1 VLGVVL
7 MRSGKVMFVHH
18 LALAFSL
25 LGTGM
30 LVGAFTDFDGDMSF
44 GRLVLVQL
52 VINVIAYPLVP
63 SAAYRFLV
71 SVNTAFLIVCWLVTS
86 ETRYS
91 WMPVW
96 PVALAAATGFLWAW
110 RSAPVVLNALAD
122 AAAVSLAGTVL
133 FDVLID
139 QFRRW
144 NVFMLRPQWVS
155 VPLAAVFIAVV
166 ASFTG
171 GVTALRKPWMW
182 GACLVAG
189 SMGFSGESGMIIALL
204 LLVISFAW
212 DDRVLA
218 VFAYLFLEA
227 SCSSITTLWRCRWWP
242 SLGSWVAL
250 GSACLACGG
259 PGPAGRRSPTAM
271 KQSLFWIGT
280 IVVAAACNGLI
291 YQKEQTLIH
300 GRQVFLQLRPVDPR
314 SLMQGDYMRLAYS
327 LADKFPEGTLP
338 ADGRL
343 ILKLD
348 ERGLGIEARLDDG
361 KTEPGP
367 QEARL
372 RFRDRDGLRLGAES
386 FFFRKVMPRCMKRPS
401 LPSCAW
407 SPVAKACS
415 SACVGRSWKS

>member
-1 VLGVVL
+1 MNTWAQLIQSAGLTAEQAESVQKQVTAVASAPPDPAWLKALAAIAGWVACLFLAPFFGLFNVYESQTSLGVFGGLLLVLGVVL

-96 PVALAAATGFLWAW
+96 LVALAAATGCLWAW
-110 RSAPVVLNALAD
+110 RARPVVLNALAY
-122 AAAVSLAGTVL
+122 ASAFSLAGTVL

-139 QFRRW
+139 QFRWW
-144 NVFMLRPQWVS
+144 NVLTVRPQWVS
-155 VPLAAVFIAVV
+155 VPLAAVFIGVV

-171 GVTALRKPWMW
+171 GVAALRKPWMW

-189 SMGFSGESGMIIALL
+189 LMGLSGESGMIIALL

-212 DDRVLA
+212 DDRLLA
-218 VFAYLFLEA
+218 VFAYLFL
-227 SCSSITTLWRCRWWP
+227 
-242 SLGSWVAL
+242 
-250 GSACLACGG
+250 GG
-259 PGPAGRRSPTAM
+259 F
-271 KQSLFWIGT
+271 LFF
-280 IVVAAACNGLI
+280 C
-291 YQKEQTLIH
+291 Y
-300 GRQVFLQLRPVDPR
+300 
-314 SLMQGDYMRLAYS
+314 YS
-327 LADKFPEGTLP
+327 LEVPLVAKSWIVGGT
-338 ADGRL
+338 
-343 ILKLD
+343 
-348 ERGLGIEARLDDG
+348 GLGLLALRTVLHLLEKKGA
-361 KTEPGP
+361 P
-367 QEARL
+367 Q
-372 RFRDRDGLRLGAES
+372 
-386 FFFRKVMPRCMKRPS
+386 P
-401 LPSCAW
+401 
-407 SPVAKACS
+407 
-415 SACVGRSWKS
+415 